1 MILVAEQ
8 TPKSH
13 GRDSIL
19 MRRVEAELRCVEE
32 AKRLRREVG
41 ERLREWMTD
50 ENSAEGRKEAQTIME
65 ALRKLS
71 ECVWELMATIP

>member
-1 MILVAEQ
+1 
-8 TPKSH
+8 
-13 GRDSIL
+13 
-19 MRRVEAELRCVEE
+19 
-32 AKRLRREVG
+32 
-41 ERLREWMTD
+41 MTD